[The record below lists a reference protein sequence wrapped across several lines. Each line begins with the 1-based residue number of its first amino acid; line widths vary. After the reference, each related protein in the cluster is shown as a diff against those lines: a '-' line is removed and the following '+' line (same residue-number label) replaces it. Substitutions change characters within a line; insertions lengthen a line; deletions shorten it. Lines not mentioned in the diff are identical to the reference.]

1 MRCFFLARSGSQA
14 PLESVE
20 ELSVSEFLMFSSD
33 GSMLMGLELPWCP
46 AEFGDGL
53 LCCLR
58 TGVGALGGVG
68 TTGAL
73 LFVRSWMGVAYR
85 RRMFARGHSNM
96 VSSKETFC
104 IGSSYCYMVYYICCT
119 YIL

>member
-1 MRCFFLARSGSQA
+1 M
-14 PLESVE
+14 
-20 ELSVSEFLMFSSD
+20 SEFRMFSSD

-46 AEFGDGL
+46 AEFEYGL

-73 LFVRSWMGVAYR
+73 LFGGSWMGVAYR
-85 RRMFARGHSNM
+85 RRTFARRHSTM
-96 VSSKETFC
+96 ISSKTVVS
-104 IGSSYCYMVYYICCT
+104 GLLVY
-119 YIL
+119 